1 MVARLAR
8 LARLAS
14 TLTATI
20 FGSTSTSVHDVY
32 SSRDST
38 TPGRVVFVAIH
49 RSTSAKVAAIN
60 RQPLSGT
67 AYLYQMTAASAQ
79 NRTPVRTC
87 PCRLLHHHHSPA
99 RERHDPRR
107 ALNHCRRGPRGS
119 VGPAFCVLR
128 SVRASCFVG
137 FKPRT
142 FSAPHQKTCLT
153 RMRLNF
159 IL

>member
-38 TPGRVVFVAIH
+38 TPGRAVSWPSIAQPP
-49 RSTSAKVAAIN
+49 AKVTAIN

-67 AYLYQMTAASAQ
+67 AYLYQMSAAFRPEPQ
-79 NRTPVRTC
+79 PRRTC
-87 PCRLLHHHHSPA
+87 PRRTNARRRLLHHHHSPA
-99 RERHDPRR
+99 PERHDHRR
-107 ALNHCRRGPRGS
+107 ALNHRRRRPRGS
-119 VGPAFCVLR
+119 VGLAFRVL
-128 SVRASCFVG
+128 
-137 FKPRT
+137 
-142 FSAPHQKTCLT
+142 
-153 RMRLNF
+153 
-159 IL
+159 